1 MTKLPSLHE
10 QLQPVNKTATNNV
23 RLQQDEH
30 AHQENGNQYKIIFD
44 TIRDGIFVHKISENG
59 QTYPFEL
66 VNPAACSMTGYTEAE
81 LLQMNP
87 GDLLENEDSKTLCIE
102 EYPDDLHKHN
112 SRLLEAVMLRKNG
125 SRFFTEISVTKVIL
139 GGAPCLVCS
148 VQDITLRKA
157 TNRNLAESN
166 SRLQLI
172 MDAAHAGIWEW
183 NMQNNVNI
191 WTDELFRLYGLEPDC
206 YEASYDVWRQSIVPE
221 DRDETERNIVE
232 ASKKGVEFTA
242 EWRVRPTDGTER
254 WLMSKGTPF
263 RNTEGKV
270 NRYVGIVIDVT
281 QLKLAQMAEIK
292 EQSFRKAIIESI
304 PGTFYMLDAK
314 GRYAGWNAYQ
324 RDEIIGKPEH
334 EMPEAAAIESIHPE
348 DRTLTQEKITNVL
361 KNGSVEIVEG
371 RVLLRG
377 GPAFRWFLMTGQ
389 RIVFDGNPFLVGTG
403 IDITDRKRIEAVQ
416 TFLARTSS
424 AAKTEP
430 FFTALAEYLAA
441 CLGMDFVCIGQL
453 DSDGLRM
460 KTLAIWLDGHVK
472 DNLSCAMKDTPSE
485 NIQGKEICIHNA
497 GVCDLFPRD
506 PQLQELQAE
515 SYIATTLFAHNGSP
529 IGMIRLIGRRPL
541 ENPHLAR
548 SIMNLVAMRSSGEL
562 ERLITENSLLQ
573 SEKKYRNLFESV
585 PIGLYQSDMEGNII
599 TANQNCLD
607 ITRCSKED
615 REVWFSQD
623 TRASYVDSK
632 DSERFR
638 SLLLK
643 QGYVNGFEARFR
655 RYDGTI
661 AWLSNTAK
669 LIYNEK
675 GGADFIN
682 GSFIDI
688 TERKQAEEEKTKLE
702 TQLQQSQKM
711 ELVGRLAGGIAH
723 DFNNMLGVILGNAEL
738 ALTCETLD
746 KTVINNLQEIVNA
759 ANRSSNLTGQLLAF
773 ARKQTVNPKIVDL
786 NMLVEEMLN
795 MLRRLI
801 GEDIN
806 LIWIPGNS
814 QPMVNIDPSQIDQ
827 ILVNLCVNARDA
839 ITDIGTVTIETAT
852 VCFTDTDDDDGTD
865 KRPGDYVMLSVTD
878 TGHGIEKQHHS
889 HIFEPFFT
897 TKETGKGTGLGLATV
912 YGIVKQ
918 NEGFIVFES
927 EPQKGSN
934 FRIYLPRDKNR
945 TPLPADEKT
954 DALNITG
961 KETILL
967 VEDEPEILKLCRM
980 ILEKKGYSVLAAAT
994 PGEAIR
1000 IASEPDHKIH
1010 LLLTDV
1016 IMPEMNVR
1024 DLSDKLL
1031 SIRPDLKI
1039 LFMSGYTADNIAN
1052 HGVLDTGVNFI
1063 QKPFTIKAL
1072 SKKVAAVLAGS

>member
-1 MTKLPSLHE
+1 
-10 QLQPVNKTATNNV
+10 
-23 RLQQDEH
+23 
-30 AHQENGNQYKIIFD
+30 
-44 TIRDGIFVHKISENG
+44 
-59 QTYPFEL
+59 
-66 VNPAACSMTGYTEAE
+66 
-81 LLQMNP
+81 
-87 GDLLENEDSKTLCIE
+87 
-102 EYPDDLHKHN
+102 
-112 SRLLEAVMLRKNG
+112 
-125 SRFFTEISVTKVIL
+125 
-139 GGAPCLVCS
+139 
-148 VQDITLRKA
+148 
-157 TNRNLAESN
+157 
-166 SRLQLI
+166 
-172 MDAAHAGIWEW
+172 
-183 NMQNNVNI
+183 
-191 WTDELFRLYGLEPDC
+191 
-206 YEASYDVWRQSIVPE
+206 
-221 DRDETERNIVE
+221 
-232 ASKKGVEFTA
+232 
-242 EWRVRPTDGTER
+242 
-254 WLMSKGTPF
+254 
-263 RNTEGKV
+263 
-270 NRYVGIVIDVT
+270 
-281 QLKLAQMAEIK
+281 
-292 EQSFRKAIIESI
+292 
-304 PGTFYMLDAK
+304 
-314 GRYAGWNAYQ
+314 
-324 RDEIIGKPEH
+324 
-334 EMPEAAAIESIHPE
+334 
-348 DRTLTQEKITNVL
+348 
-361 KNGSVEIVEG
+361 
-371 RVLLRG
+371 
-377 GPAFRWFLMTGQ
+377 
-389 RIVFDGNPFLVGTG
+389 
-403 IDITDRKRIEAVQ
+403 
-416 TFLARTSS
+416 
-424 AAKTEP
+424 
-430 FFTALAEYLAA
+430 
-441 CLGMDFVCIGQL
+441 
-453 DSDGLRM
+453 
-460 KTLAIWLDGHVK
+460 
-472 DNLSCAMKDTPSE
+472 
-485 NIQGKEICIHNA
+485 
-497 GVCDLFPRD
+497 
-506 PQLQELQAE
+506 
-515 SYIATTLFAHNGSP
+515 
-529 IGMIRLIGRRPL
+529 
-541 ENPHLAR
+541 
-548 SIMNLVAMRSSGEL
+548 
-562 ERLITENSLLQ
+562 
-573 SEKKYRNLFESV
+573 
-585 PIGLYQSDMEGNII
+585 
-599 TANQNCLD
+599 
-607 ITRCSKED
+607 
-615 REVWFSQD
+615 
-623 TRASYVDSK
+623 
-632 DSERFR
+632 
-638 SLLLK
+638 
-643 QGYVNGFEARFR
+643 
-655 RYDGTI
+655 
-661 AWLSNTAK
+661 
-669 LIYNEK
+669 
-675 GGADFIN
+675 
-682 GSFIDI
+682 
-688 TERKQAEEEKTKLE
+688 
-702 TQLQQSQKM
+702 
-711 ELVGRLAGGIAH
+711 
-723 DFNNMLGVILGNAEL
+723 MLGVILGNAEL

>member
-377 GPAFRWFLMTGQ
+377 GPAFRWF
-389 RIVFDGNPFLVGTG
+389 
-403 IDITDRKRIEAVQ
+403 
-416 TFLARTSS
+416 
-424 AAKTEP
+424 
-430 FFTALAEYLAA
+430 
-441 CLGMDFVCIGQL
+441 
-453 DSDGLRM
+453 
-460 KTLAIWLDGHVK
+460 
-472 DNLSCAMKDTPSE
+472 
-485 NIQGKEICIHNA
+485 
-497 GVCDLFPRD
+497 
-506 PQLQELQAE
+506 
-515 SYIATTLFAHNGSP
+515 
-529 IGMIRLIGRRPL
+529 
-541 ENPHLAR
+541 
-548 SIMNLVAMRSSGEL
+548 
-562 ERLITENSLLQ
+562 
-573 SEKKYRNLFESV
+573 
-585 PIGLYQSDMEGNII
+585 
-599 TANQNCLD
+599 
-607 ITRCSKED
+607 
-615 REVWFSQD
+615 
-623 TRASYVDSK
+623 
-632 DSERFR
+632 
-638 SLLLK
+638 
-643 QGYVNGFEARFR
+643 
-655 RYDGTI
+655 
-661 AWLSNTAK
+661 
-669 LIYNEK
+669 
-675 GGADFIN
+675 
-682 GSFIDI
+682 
-688 TERKQAEEEKTKLE
+688 
-702 TQLQQSQKM
+702 
-711 ELVGRLAGGIAH
+711 
-723 DFNNMLGVILGNAEL
+723 
-738 ALTCETLD
+738 
-746 KTVINNLQEIVNA
+746 
-759 ANRSSNLTGQLLAF
+759 
-773 ARKQTVNPKIVDL
+773 
-786 NMLVEEMLN
+786 
-795 MLRRLI
+795 
-801 GEDIN
+801 
-806 LIWIPGNS
+806 
-814 QPMVNIDPSQIDQ
+814 
-827 ILVNLCVNARDA
+827 
-839 ITDIGTVTIETAT
+839 
-852 VCFTDTDDDDGTD
+852 
-865 KRPGDYVMLSVTD
+865 
-878 TGHGIEKQHHS
+878 
-889 HIFEPFFT
+889 
-897 TKETGKGTGLGLATV
+897 
-912 YGIVKQ
+912 
-918 NEGFIVFES
+918 
-927 EPQKGSN
+927 
-934 FRIYLPRDKNR
+934 
-945 TPLPADEKT
+945 
-954 DALNITG
+954 
-961 KETILL
+961 
-967 VEDEPEILKLCRM
+967 
-980 ILEKKGYSVLAAAT
+980 
-994 PGEAIR
+994 
-1000 IASEPDHKIH
+1000 
-1010 LLLTDV
+1010 
-1016 IMPEMNVR
+1016 
-1024 DLSDKLL
+1024 
-1031 SIRPDLKI
+1031 
-1039 LFMSGYTADNIAN
+1039 
-1052 HGVLDTGVNFI
+1052 
-1063 QKPFTIKAL
+1063 
-1072 SKKVAAVLAGS
+1072 